1 MRMKPLYKILIVMS
15 LGIIGSSCFAQAP
28 KGKLTYCSYS
38 KSGAAGLGKD
48 YCELIADPGQA
59 PKVVVALDLGNR
71 FGNPEIHAE
80 YTVGEDV
87 VAKLSEMLADAKVY
101 TLNGYSVEEHMNG
114 GTTYRIYQ
122 EYDSGEKINA
132 HWYGH
137 DIKPEARSAYHMI
150 ESFFQPWRSQAL
162 RENDPAVVFEISAR
176 RAGGLGTDH
185 FLLLAQRGFVPRV
198 IYDLNVDSRL
208 KEDKEIH
215 EQFNIE
221 SEQDRERVK
230 QLQKDLISLGAIS
243 LGDYKKDD
251 VLDGG
256 TIYSVSLTYASG
268 AKQKLYWHSHDVDP
282 KALAVYNRI
291 RAFFEPWV
299 K

>member
-1 MRMKPLYKILIVMS
+1 
-15 LGIIGSSCFAQAP
+15 
-28 KGKLTYCSYS
+28 
-38 KSGAAGLGKD
+38 
-48 YCELIADPGQA
+48 
-59 PKVVVALDLGNR
+59 
-71 FGNPEIHAE
+71 
-80 YTVGEDV
+80 
-87 VAKLSEMLADAKVY
+87 
-101 TLNGYSVEEHMNG
+101 
-114 GTTYRIYQ
+114 
-122 EYDSGEKINA
+122 
-132 HWYGH
+132 
-137 DIKPEARSAYHMI
+137 MI

-176 RAGGLGTDH
+176 RAGRLGTDH
-185 FLLLAQRGFVPRV
+185 FLLLAENGFVPRV

-215 EQFNIE
+215 EQFNLE
-221 SEQDRERVK
+221 SEQDVERVK
-230 QLQKDLISLGAIS
+230 QLQKDLIDLGAVS
-243 LGDYKKDD
+243 LGDYNKDD

-282 KALAVYNRI
+282 KAMAVYNCI

>member
-15 LGIIGSSCFAQAP
+15 LGIIGSTCFAQAP

-59 PKVVVALDLGNR
+59 PKVVVALNLGNR
-71 FGNPEIHAE
+71 FGDPEIHAE
-80 YTVGEDV
+80 YPVGEDV

-176 RAGGLGTDH
+176 
-185 FLLLAQRGFVPRV
+185 
-198 IYDLNVDSRL
+198 
-208 KEDKEIH
+208 
-215 EQFNIE
+215 
-221 SEQDRERVK
+221 
-230 QLQKDLISLGAIS
+230 LISLGAIS
-243 LGDYKKDD
+243 LGDYNKDD
-251 VLDGG
+251 ALDGG